1 MEGIFMK
8 FTHPIRSAREYEAAQ
23 KRVAELITKGVKRG
37 TPNGDE
43 LELLGLLI
51 TVYDDEHFPLGPADP
66 VAAIEF
72 QMNQR
77 GLTRKDLEPYI
88 GTRARVSDVL
98 NRRRDLTLS
107 MIRRLHAG
115 LHIPLESLIET
126 EEADGLVATG

>member
-1 MEGIFMK
+1 MNLS
-8 FTHPIRSAREYEAAQ
+8 HPIRSVREYEVAQ
-23 KRVAELITKGVKRG
+23 KRVTALITKGVKKG
-37 TPNGDE
+37 TPRGDE

-51 TVYDDEHFPLGPADP
+51 TVYDDEHYPLGPADP

-72 QMNQR
+72 QLNQR

-88 GTRARVSDVL
+88 GNRARVSDVL

-115 LHIPLESLIET
+115 LRIPLESLIET
-126 EEADGLVATG
+126 EDVVDLADSR